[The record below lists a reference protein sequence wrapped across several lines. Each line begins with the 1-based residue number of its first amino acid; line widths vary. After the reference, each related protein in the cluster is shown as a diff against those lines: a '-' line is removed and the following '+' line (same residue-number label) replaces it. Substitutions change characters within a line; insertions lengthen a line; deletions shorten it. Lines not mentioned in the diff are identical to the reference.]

1 MTSPSEPDRRGVALG
16 VAAYVLWGLF
26 PPFFRLLE
34 PAAPVEVLAHRVI
47 WTLVFMAVV
56 LAAVRGWGALRT
68 LSPRGWAMVTA
79 AAVLI
84 AVNWG
89 LFIYA
94 VGVGHVVEVA
104 LGYFIGPLVSVL
116 LGVVVLHERLR
127 RLQWVAVAIAAVA
140 VLVIAVG
147 DGRVPWLGLG
157 LAVSFA
163 TYGLIKKT
171 VPLPATASLTAEG
184 VVLAPLAR
192 PTSWS
197 CRWRAR
203 HGDRPRRRA
212 RALLMA
218 AGPITAVPLLLYGAS
233 ARRIPLSVLGT
244 LQYIA
249 PTLQFLIGVVLYGEA
264 MPAERWV
271 GFGLVWLALAV
282 FTVDL
287 LRSSRPRRAVEVPA
301 EVPDRAG
308 RGWTACRRIL
318 VRRPS
323 PRLADGELTHLDR
336 APVDPDAGADASG
349 RATSPRSPA
358 RGWAVAEVE
367 PADEHPDGVFVEDTV
382 VVVDDLAVLTSP
394 GAASRRGR
402 GRLHGARRSRRRAA
416 RSTRI
421 EAPGTLDGGD
431 VLEVG
436 RTVYVGPRRPDER
449 RGHPQL
455 PRSSSPAARRSS
467 PCRSRRCCTSSPGS
481 RRCPTAPWSA
491 TRRWWTTRRST
502 RRSSRCPE
510 EHGTASS
517 TSAAAPC

>member
-1 MTSPSEPDRRGVALG
+1 MDGVTSPSEPDRRGIALG
-16 VAAYVLWGLF
+16 TAAYVLWGLF

-34 PAAPVEVLAHRVI
+34 PAAPVEILAHRVV

-68 LSPRGWAMVTA
+68 LSLRGWAMVTA
-79 AAVLI
+79 AALLI

-127 RLQWVAVAIAAVA
+127 RLQWVAVGIATVA

-147 DGRVPWLGLG
+147 DGRVPWLGLS

-184 VVLAPLAR
+184 VVLAPLAVAYLVVLQVAG
-192 PTSWS
+192 TGTFFGNG
-197 CRWRAR
+197 AG
-203 HGDRPRRRA
+203 HV
-212 RALLMA
+212 ALLMA

-287 LRSSRPRRAVEVPA
+287 LRSRPRRDVPVA
-301 EVPDRAG
+301 AG
-308 RGWTACRRIL
+308 
-318 VRRPS
+318 V
-323 PRLADGELTHLDR
+323 H
-336 APVDPDAGADASG
+336 
-349 RATSPRSPA
+349 
-358 RGWAVAEVE
+358 
-367 PADEHPDGVFVEDTV
+367 
-382 VVVDDLAVLTSP
+382 
-394 GAASRRGR
+394 
-402 GRLHGARRSRRRAA
+402 
-416 RSTRI
+416 
-421 EAPGTLDGGD
+421 
-431 VLEVG
+431 
-436 RTVYVGPRRPDER
+436 
-449 RGHPQL
+449 
-455 PRSSSPAARRSS
+455 
-467 PCRSRRCCTSSPGS
+467 
-481 RRCPTAPWSA
+481 
-491 TRRWWTTRRST
+491 
-502 RRSSRCPE
+502 
-510 EHGTASS
+510 
-517 TSAAAPC
+517 